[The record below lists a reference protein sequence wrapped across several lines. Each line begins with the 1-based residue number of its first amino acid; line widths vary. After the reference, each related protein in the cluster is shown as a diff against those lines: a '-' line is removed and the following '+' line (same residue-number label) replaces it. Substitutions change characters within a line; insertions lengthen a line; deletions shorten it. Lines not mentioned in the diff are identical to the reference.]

1 MKLLVVDDHPLI
13 LEALAQY
20 VAEAEPAWT
29 LLKALTRDDA
39 LRVLALHADCDA
51 MLLDLALPGTRGL
64 AFLAELRRERPRL
77 PIVVLSATHDR
88 ATIDGA
94 LAAGAR
100 GYLAKRAD
108 AAEVIAAVK
117 AALRGGRPVAS
128 ASDPRA
134 RPSGSWPVG
143 MEIGFTQRQSD
154 VLRLLVQGKPNKLI
168 CRDLALSEGTVK
180 VHVSAI
186 LRALNVH
193 TRTQAI
199 VELARRGVDVESVRV
214 G

>member
-1 MKLLVVDDHPLI
+1 MKIIVVDDHPLI
-13 LEALAQY
+13 LEALSRY
-20 VAEAEPAWT
+20 VALSEPHWT
-29 LLKALTRDDA
+29 LVTALSRDDA
-39 LRVLALHADCDA
+39 MRMLAMHPDCDA
-51 MLLDLALPGTRGL
+51 LLLDLALPGTRGL
-64 AFLAELRRERPRL
+64 AFLAELRREWPRL

-108 AAEVIAAVK
+108 AAEVVAAVK
-117 AALRGGRPVAS
+117 SALRGGRPVAS
-128 ASDPRA
+128 ASDARA
-134 RPSGSWPVG
+134 RPSGAWPVG
-143 MEIGFTQRQSD
+143 LPIGFTQRQSD
-154 VLRLLVQGKPNKLI
+154 VLKLLVQGMPNKRI

-193 TRTQAI
+193 TRTQAV
-199 VELARRGVDVESVRV
+199 VELARRGVDVDSLRA

>member
-1 MKLLVVDDHPLI
+1 MKLIVVDDHPLI

-20 VAEAEPAWT
+20 VAHAEPRWT
-29 LLKALTRDDA
+29 LLTALSRDDA
-39 LRVLALHADCDA
+39 LRLLALHPDCDA
-51 MLLDLALPGTRGL
+51 VLLDLALPGTRGL
-64 AFLAELRRERPRL
+64 AFLAELRRDRPRL

-100 GYLAKRAD
+100 GYVAKRAD
-108 AAEVIAAVK
+108 AAEVVAAVK
-117 AALRGGRPVAS
+117 SALRGGRPVAS

-134 RPSGSWPVG
+134 GSPAEWPVG
-143 MEIGFTQRQSD
+143 LAVGFTQRQSD
-154 VLRLLVQGKPNKLI
+154 VLRLLAKGLPNKRI

-193 TRTQAI
+193 TRTQAV
-199 VELARRGVDVESVRV
+199 VELARRGVDVDSMRAP
-214 G
+214 